1 MYLMVKNID
10 LARKLYQKN
19 ISRRYIKGN
28 YIKQINDTQEWRKKK
43 MAEKG
48 HVWKES
54 EVTTQR
60 RRDVEVGSLL
70 LDNDKSNVIA
80 DKNF

>member
-1 MYLMVKNID
+1 
-10 LARKLYQKN
+10 
-19 ISRRYIKGN
+19 
-28 YIKQINDTQEWRKKK
+28 

-48 HVWKES
+48 HVWIES